1 MRHAV
6 KAVVGAV
13 GNDGSNQVV
22 GVHLLLGLHLPDVIK
37 GTKKP
42 GLLVYKSH
50 EVGNV
55 DLIQLFEE
63 RVVE

>member
-6 KAVVGAV
+6 KTVVGAV
-13 GNDGSNQVV
+13 GNDGSNQII
-22 GVHLLLGLHLPDVIK
+22 GVKLLSGLHLPDVIE
-37 GTKKP
+37 GTKKFS
-42 GLLVYKSH
+42 LLVYKLHDVS
-50 EVGNV
+50 NV